1 MASKKSRKKYPEE
14 FKREAVR
21 LVLTRGDRTV
31 EEIGASLGVPENLL
45 HSWKK
50 KYGDEI
56 GVRHVRP
63 TETPEQAELRELR
76 RKVKELEE
84 ERTILKKAAA
94 FFAKHSS

>member
-1 MASKKSRKKYPEE
+1 MTI
-14 FKREAVR
+14 FQTTI
-21 LVLTRGDRTV
+21 LIHT
-31 EEIGASLGVPENLL
+31 
-45 HSWKK
+45 
-50 KYGDEI
+50 EI
-56 GVRHVRP
+56 GVRHIRP